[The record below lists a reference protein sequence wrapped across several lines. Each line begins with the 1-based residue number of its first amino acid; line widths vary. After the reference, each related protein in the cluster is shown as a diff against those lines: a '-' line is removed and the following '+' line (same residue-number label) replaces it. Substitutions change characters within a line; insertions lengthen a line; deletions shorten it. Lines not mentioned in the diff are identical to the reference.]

1 MPIKRCTTD
10 SGGSGWKYG
19 DSGKCYRSR
28 KDAIKQMKAI
38 KWRQSQGNISFKNE
52 GLTFEELLSLGLD
65 TQIIESNNDTLEAGS
80 STD

>member
-28 KDAIKQMKAI
+28 KDAIKQMI
-38 KWRQSQGNISFKNE
+38 
-52 GLTFEELLSLGLD
+52 ELS
-65 TQIIESNNDTLEAGS
+65 IPRNKRRNNDAYSAAIILQNWL
-80 STD
+80 DNQ